1 MLKMPYQA
9 EHDKREGG
17 TYSGRIPSCKGIIS
31 FGKTL
36 RECEA
41 ELHST
46 FEYWVIVGLKRGHF
60 LPIIAGYDLNQ
71 KPNREARAAV

>member
-9 EHDKREGG
+9 EYDKREGG
-17 TYSGRIPSCKGIIS
+17 TYSGRIPSCKGVI
-31 FGKTL
+31 FLGKTSG
-36 RECEA
+36 ECEA
-41 ELHST
+41 ELRST
-46 FEYWVIVGLKRGHF
+46 FGDWVIVGLKRGHF